1 MNLKFH
7 CRIINPAFLDSQIL
21 TGAST
26 VSGKRILIIEDD
38 RSLAEVISYNLEQQG
53 FDFHISRDG
62 MDGLKYAQLN
72 PPDLIILDLMLPVI
86 DGLEVCRRLRADI
99 NTEAVPIL
107 MLTAKSEE
115 TDQVVGFS
123 VGADDYVTKPFSIKV
138 LLERVKVLLKRRNR
152 REEVGNVVAS
162 QGIVIDR
169 RRHLATVD
177 DQPISL
183 TRTEFGLLDTLL
195 RQPGR
200 AFSRAELIQT
210 AIGDDALVLDRTVD
224 VHVRSIR
231 SKLGEH
237 AELIETVRGIG
248 YRFHHPS
255 AVLT

>member
-1 MNLKFH
+1 M
-7 CRIINPAFLDSQIL
+7 
-21 TGAST
+21 
-26 VSGKRILIIEDD
+26 SGKRILIIEDD

-152 REEVGNVVAS
+152 REEVGDVVAS
-162 QGIVIDR
+162 QGIVIDK

-177 DQPISL
+177 
-183 TRTEFGLLDTLL
+183 E
-195 RQPGR
+195 
-200 AFSRAELIQT
+200 
-210 AIGDDALVLDRTVD
+210 
-224 VHVRSIR
+224 
-231 SKLGEH
+231 
-237 AELIETVRGIG
+237 
-248 YRFHHPS
+248 
-255 AVLT
+255 

>member
-1 MNLKFH
+1 M
-7 CRIINPAFLDSQIL
+7 
-21 TGAST
+21 ST
-26 VSGKRILIIEDD
+26 KRILIVEDD
-38 RSLAEVISYNLEQQG
+38 RSLAEVISYNLEEQG
-53 FDFHISRDG
+53 FDVHVLRDG
-62 MDGLKYAQLN
+62 MDGLQYAQLN

-86 DGLEVCRRLRADI
+86 DGLEVCRRLRADV
-99 NTEAVPIL
+99 NTQSLPIL

-138 LLERVKVLLKRRNR
+138 LLERVKVLIRRYNR
-152 REEVGNVVAS
+152 REDVGDVVAS
-162 QGIVIDR
+162 QGIIIDR

-177 DQPISL
+177 GQPVPL

-237 AELIETVRGIG
+237 AELVETVRGIG
-248 YRFHHPS
+248 YRFHHP
-255 AVLT
+255 ATVLS

>member
-1 MNLKFH
+1 M
-7 CRIINPAFLDSQIL
+7 
-21 TGAST
+21 ST
-26 VSGKRILIIEDD
+26 KRILIVEDD
-38 RSLAEVISYNLEQQG
+38 RSLAEVISYNLEEQG
-53 FDFHISRDG
+53 FDVHVSRDG
-62 MDGLKYAQLN
+62 MDGLQYAQLN
-72 PPDLIILDLMLPVI
+72 PPDLVLLDLMLPVI
-86 DGLEVCRRLRADI
+86 DWLEVCRRLRADV
-99 NTEAVPIL
+99 NTQSLPIL

-138 LLERVKVLLKRRNR
+138 LLERVKVLIRRYNR
-152 REEVGNVVAS
+152 REDVGDVVAS
-162 QGIVIDR
+162 QGIIFDR

-177 DQPISL
+177 GQPVPL

-237 AELIETVRGIG
+237 AELVETVRGIG
-248 YRFHHPS
+248 YRFHHP
-255 AVLT
+255 ATVLS

>member
-1 MNLKFH
+1 MN
-7 CRIINPAFLDSQIL
+7 D
-21 TGAST
+21 
-26 VSGKRILIIEDD
+26 KRILIVEDD
-38 RSLAEVISYNLEQQG
+38 RSLAEVISYNLEEQG
-53 FDFHISRDG
+53 FDVHVSRDG
-62 MDGLKYAQLN
+62 MDGLQYAQLN

-86 DGLEVCRRLRADI
+86 DGLEVCRRLRADV
-99 NTEAVPIL
+99 NTQSLPIL

-115 TDQVVGFS
+115 TDQVVGFN

-138 LLERVKVLLKRRNR
+138 LLERVKVLLRRYS
-152 REEVGNVVAS
+152 REDKSDVVAS

-177 DQPISL
+177 GQPVPL

-237 AELIETVRGIG
+237 AELVETVRGIG
-248 YRFHHPS
+248 YRFHHP
-255 AVLT
+255 ATVLS

>member
-1 MNLKFH
+1 M
-7 CRIINPAFLDSQIL
+7 
-21 TGAST
+21 ST
-26 VSGKRILIIEDD
+26 KRILIVEDD
-38 RSLAEVISYNLEQQG
+38 RSLAEVISYNLEEQG
-53 FDFHISRDG
+53 FDVHVSRDG
-62 MDGLKYAQLN
+62 MDGLQYAQLN

-86 DGLEVCRRLRADI
+86 DGLEVCRRLRADV
-99 NTEAVPIL
+99 NTLSLPIL
-107 MLTAKSEE
+107 MLTAKSDE
-115 TDQVVGFS
+115 TDQVVGFC

-138 LLERVKVLLKRRNR
+138 LLERVKVLLRRYS
-152 REEVGNVVAS
+152 REDKSDVVAS

-177 DQPISL
+177 GQPVPL

-210 AIGDDALVLDRTVD
+210 ALGDDALVLDRTVD

-237 AELIETVRGIG
+237 SDLLETVRGIG
-248 YRFHHPS
+248 YRFHHPATALS
-255 AVLT
+255 

>member
-1 MNLKFH
+1 MN
-7 CRIINPAFLDSQIL
+7 D
-21 TGAST
+21 
-26 VSGKRILIIEDD
+26 KRILIVEDD
-38 RSLAEVISYNLEQQG
+38 RSLAEVISYNLEEQG
-53 FDFHISRDG
+53 FVVHVSRDG
-62 MDGLKYAQLN
+62 MDGLQYAQLN
-72 PPDLIILDLMLPVI
+72 HPDLIILDLMLPVI
-86 DGLEVCRRLRADI
+86 DGLEVCRRLRADV
-99 NTEAVPIL
+99 NTQSLPIL

-115 TDQVVGFS
+115 TDQVVGFN

-138 LLERVKVLLKRRNR
+138 LLERVKALLRSYS
-152 REEVGNVVAS
+152 REDKSDVVAS

-177 DQPISL
+177 GQPVPL

-237 AELIETVRGIG
+237 SDLLETVRGIG
-248 YRFHHPS
+248 YRFHHPATALS
-255 AVLT
+255 

>member
-1 MNLKFH
+1 MN
-7 CRIINPAFLDSQIL
+7 D
-21 TGAST
+21 
-26 VSGKRILIIEDD
+26 KRILIVEDD
-38 RSLAEVISYNLEQQG
+38 RSLAEVISYNLEEQG
-53 FDFHISRDG
+53 FDVHVSRDG
-62 MDGLKYAQLN
+62 MDGLQYAQLN

-86 DGLEVCRRLRADI
+86 DGLEVCRRLRADV
-99 NTEAVPIL
+99 NTQSLPFL

-115 TDQVVGFS
+115 TDQVVGFN

-138 LLERVKVLLKRRNR
+138 LLERVKVLLRRYS
-152 REEVGNVVAS
+152 REDKSDVVAS

-177 DQPISL
+177 GQPVPL

-237 AELIETVRGIG
+237 AELVETVRGIG
-248 YRFHHPS
+248 YRFHHP
-255 AVLT
+255 ATVLS

>member
-1 MNLKFH
+1 
-7 CRIINPAFLDSQIL
+7 
-21 TGAST
+21 
-26 VSGKRILIIEDD
+26 
-38 RSLAEVISYNLEQQG
+38 
-53 FDFHISRDG
+53 
-62 MDGLKYAQLN
+62 
-72 PPDLIILDLMLPVI
+72 
-86 DGLEVCRRLRADI
+86 
-99 NTEAVPIL
+99 

-115 TDQVVGFS
+115 TDQVVGFN

-138 LLERVKVLLKRRNR
+138 LLERVKVLLRRYS
-152 REEVGNVVAS
+152 REDKSDVVAS

-177 DQPISL
+177 GQPVPL

-237 AELIETVRGIG
+237 SDLLETVRGIG
-248 YRFHHPS
+248 YRFHHPATALS
-255 AVLT
+255 